1 MTPFPHATPGLLA
14 GAPVPPA
21 GAGLSLHLASDLD
34 GTWLPAAGRE
44 GDLRALEAFLGRH
57 PGVVLTFA
65 TGRTLESALAVLA
78 GRVEV
83 LPRFLVTDVGTAIFE
98 RQSKGRWVE
107 LGAYAQWVEERWDLE
122 AVRGALLGALPAGVI
137 QQSGVLPRRR
147 LALEVQGG
155 CGLGPAAEALALRL
169 RAQGV
174 EADLLASSERCLD
187 VLPRGVHKGAAIGY
201 LQNCMG
207 LPRPLVACGDSENDL
222 EMLQG
227 ADLPVLMVRNSLTAK
242 AQATLGAGLC
252 RAQEPGPLGILHAL
266 AGLVPP

>member
-1 MTPFPHATPGLLA
+1 M
-14 GAPVPPA
+14 PPA
-21 GAGLSLHLASDLD
+21 GAGLSVHLASDLD

-44 GDLRALEAFLGRH
+44 ADLRALEAFLERH

-65 TGRTLESALAVLA
+65 TGRTLGSALAVLA
-78 GRVEV
+78 GRVKV

-98 RQSKGRWVE
+98 RKPEGRWVE
-107 LGAYAQWVEERWDLE
+107 LEGYAQWVEHRWAFR
-122 AVRGALLGALPAGVI
+122 AVAGALLGALPAGVV

-155 CGLGPAAEALALRL
+155 CGLAQAAQALALRL
-169 RAQGV
+169 RAEGV

-187 VLPRGVHKGAAIGY
+187 VLPRGVNKGAAIGY

-207 LPRPLVACGDSENDL
+207 LSGPLVACGDSENDL
-222 EMLQG
+222 AMLQR
-227 ADLPVLMVRNSLTAK
+227 ADLPVLMARNSLTPQ
-242 AQATLGAGLC
+242 AQDTLGAGLC
-252 RAQEPGPLGILHAL
+252 RAQEPGPLGILHVL